1 MKLGKIMNI
10 FERSVWVFFTFVASI
25 FLLVFI
31 FIAEHVSY
39 NQG

>member
-1 MKLGKIMNI
+1 MNL
-10 FERSVWVFFTFVASI
+10 FERSVWVIFAFIVSI